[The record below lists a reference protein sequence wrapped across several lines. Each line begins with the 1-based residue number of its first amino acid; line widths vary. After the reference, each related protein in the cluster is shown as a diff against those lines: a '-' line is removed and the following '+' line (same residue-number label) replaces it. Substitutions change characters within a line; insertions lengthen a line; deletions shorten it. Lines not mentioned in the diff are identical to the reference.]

1 MAREAFIDIDE
12 NTSNLLGSR
21 HTMANYATANF
32 NAELANSES
41 FEQWT
46 ENGALDIR
54 ERARDSW
61 KKILSEHEDPEMDA
75 GTEEGLRDF
84 IEECK
89 SSYDD
94 SWY

>member
-1 MAREAFIDIDE
+1 MAKDAFIDIDE

-32 NAELANSES
+32 NAELVNSES

-46 ENGALDIR
+46 ENGALDM
-54 ERARDSW
+54 ETRARDTW
-61 KKILSEHEDPEMDA
+61 KKLLSEHEDPEIDV
-75 GTEEGLRDF
+75 GTEEELRAF
-84 IEECK
+84 IEARK